1 MILYTEEQL
10 QMLYGIYAKHQSKAG
25 ISFMK
30 LEDFR
35 DLFEEQQGFILGAID
50 INEAAEDA
58 S

>member
-1 MILYTEEQL
+1 
-10 QMLYGIYAKHQSKAG
+10 MLYGIYAKHQSKAG